1 MECVKVKEEDLDWQI
16 YHLLADEP
24 DQDLGVISEK
34 AGCSIEE
41 VAASLLR
48 LEKKLLVER
57 REGTY
62 RVRSIHEML
71 LSCQARYDDNSSIII
86 ENGIIRERKRPE

>member
-1 MECVKVKEEDLDWQI
+1 VECVKVNEEDLDWQI

-24 DQDLGVISEK
+24 DQDIGALSGK
-34 AGCSIEE
+34 TGCSSAK
-41 VAASLLR
+41 VAVSLDR
-48 LEKKLLVER
+48 LEKILLVER
-57 REGTY
+57 REGKY
-62 RVRSIHEML
+62 RIRSIHEML

>member
-1 MECVKVKEEDLDWQI
+1 MKEEDLDWQI

-24 DQDLGVISEK
+24 DQDIGVLSEK
-34 AGCSIEE
+34 TGCSSAQ
-41 VAASLLR
+41 VAVSLDR
-48 LEKKLLVER
+48 LEKILLVER

-62 RVRSIHEML
+62 RIRSIHEML
-71 LSCQARYDDNSSIII
+71 LSCQARYDDTSSIII

>member
-24 DQDLGVISEK
+24 DQDIGVISGK
-34 AGCSIEE
+34 TGCSTEE
-41 VAASLLR
+41 VAASLIR
-48 LEKKLLVER
+48 LEKILLVER

-71 LSCQARYDDNSSIII
+71 LSCHARYDEHSSIII
-86 ENGIIRERKRPE
+86 ENGIIRERKRQE

>member
-24 DQDLGVISEK
+24 DQDIGVLSGK
-34 AGCSIEE
+34 TGCSAAK
-41 VAASLLR
+41 VAVSLDR
-48 LEKKLLVER
+48 LEKMLLVER
-57 REGTY
+57 REGKY
-62 RVRSIHEML
+62 RIRSIHEML

-86 ENGIIRERKRPE
+86 ENGIIRERKRPG